1 MKFSEV
7 GLTRLI
13 NLKVAWFSMVGKSWV
28 ERARPSELYRFYYY
42 KMKEKQSWYIK
53 KLSDSDL
60 KGENKNKKSCRKLR
74 GLPLFP

>member
-28 ERARPSELYRFYYY
+28 ERARPSELYWFYYY
-42 KMKEKQSWYIK
+42 KMKEKTKLVHK
-53 KLSDSDL
+53 KT
-60 KGENKNKKSCRKLR
+60 E
-74 GLPLFP
+74 